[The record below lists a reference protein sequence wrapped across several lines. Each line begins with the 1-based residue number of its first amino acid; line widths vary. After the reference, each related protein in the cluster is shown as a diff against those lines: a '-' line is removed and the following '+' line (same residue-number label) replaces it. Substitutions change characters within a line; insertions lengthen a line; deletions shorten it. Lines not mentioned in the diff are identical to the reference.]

1 MKRII
6 LIILSFSLVCGVGF
20 SQDPSPE
27 IQIPSNPGMSI
38 IGLQSAEINKPGNYA
53 GVYAN
58 LISPI
63 LSNNGTIPTDLAMEF
78 SPYYLQS
85 RDLTW
90 KELEQTNLFRDL
102 RVSIASNRVI
112 DSNSHVFSRLGIG
125 FRTNLITGEIN
136 NADKKKI
143 TLSQPTHVQTTI
155 QMIKSGIYDITKET
169 DIAELIKHITNKKLK
184 KRVLREIETHTDNI
198 PDLIKALEVIK
209 TEYERLLE
217 PDGSKYDYS
226 LRTGS
231 FLEIAG
237 ALAIDFPYNT
247 INFSEINRWGVWIN
261 YTYRP
266 KSKNQAIDIGA
277 IARVSNF
284 SFDPAV
290 IFDAGSLFGDLGMSI
305 NWKISKTKL
314 IVSAE
319 FIGKAG
325 MSDIK
330 STEGDNQFTFNSAT
344 ESKWNVS
351 MGYQITPNTLWS
363 ISFSD
368 IAGNSNYLQ
377 DNTMQFLM
385 SLSAALAPLKK

>member
-6 LIILSFSLVCGVGF
+6 ITTGLLFICGIGW
-20 SQDPSPE
+20 SQTASPE

-38 IGLQSAEINKPGNYA
+38 IGIQAAEINKPGNYT

-90 KELEQTNLFRDL
+90 KELEKTNVFRDL
-102 RVSIASNRVI
+102 RISVASNRVI

-125 FRTNLITGEIN
+125 FRTNLIAGKIN
-136 NADKKKI
+136 NVDKKTIK
-143 TLSQPTHVQTTI
+143 LSQPTDVHAII
-155 QMIKSGIYDITKET
+155 QMIKVGDYDSIDDD
-169 DIAELIKHITNKKLK
+169 DIAELTKQIANKKLK
-184 KRVLREIETHTDNI
+184 KRVTRVIEDNRNNNEELI
-198 PDLIKALEVIK
+198 TKLELIKA
-209 TEYERLLE
+209 EYEKLIEL
-217 PDGSKYDYS
+217 DGSKYDYS

-237 ALAIDFPYNT
+237 AFAIDFPKNT
-247 INFSEINRWGVWIN
+247 INFSEINRWGLWIN
-261 YTYRP
+261 YTFRP
-266 KSKNQAIDIGA
+266 KLKNQAIDIGT

-284 SFDPAV
+284 SFDPTV
-290 IFDAGSLFGDLGMSI
+290 IFDDGSLFGDLGVSI
-305 NWKISKTKL
+305 NWRIPKTKL

-330 STEGDNQFTFNSAT
+330 STEGDNQFTFNSVT
-344 ESKWNVS
+344 ESKWNAS

-385 SLSAALAPLKK
+385 SLSAALAPMKK